1 MDQISQLM
9 STHNAAMNA
18 QMSKYTDKLMI
29 GESIARKKDQLL
41 DSAGME
47 LIQAGLGSGR
57 LGKLGSH
64 LLKHALG
71 VNALKHGGAVVDAVR
86 AHQRGGVTGVVSH
99 FATQRPGLAQS
110 VLRGILPNGQ
120 ADALQSHIRATFAN
134 PAAAARALGADHEAG
149 MRARMAA
156 VRASGSSRATSA
168 SEEGRSV
175 AERGTAAW
183 RTLKSKGASL
193 FSNATSRVGQGT
205 AAAAAA
211 AEKARLA
218 ARRVGSANF
227 ADAARDAASGAA
239 DAATSAASSVVDTA
253 SSAASGAADAA
264 TSAASSVVDTAT
276 SAATSGTAA
285 ARGAADR
292 AASLAQESAG
302 GAAARSAAIAA
313 AARDA
318 AELQARVLQERK
330 EALAKQAGALGAAT
344 KEGAES
350 TTAAVADER
359 ERVIRRAPEA
369 APKLRAA
376 IAAGKQQITDGA
388 RAEGSSVADTMAASV
403 DRSQGIGGFANTP
416 EEEARLR
423 ASAAPKESTLPDG
436 GLDRSG
442 NPIPK
447 PKPRPAYRL
456 PAIRQRVVDPVQEKL
471 ARTLKVKGIQDRLVK
486 ARADYAAS
494 QSATSAAA
502 ESSRISSW
510 RVPRPSAGPATIRN
524 AALDGGSQ
532 LVRSVGSVN
541 SGIDLRRNL
550 SLPTFEEATAA
561 VKSAPQRLL
570 QHLNRR
576 VFGGVAPPSTSAN
589 YAASRPKIDF
599 SQELPTLPTFQAR
612 AAIVQP
618 EVEDLAPEN
627 DGLDYNSLSFENFG
641 FGGGKFEDD

>member
-86 AHQRGGVTGVVSH
+86 AHQRGGLTGVVSH
-99 FATQRPGLAQS
+99 FATQRPGLAQD

-149 MRARMAA
+149 LRARMAA

-193 FSNATSRVGQGT
+193 FSNATSKLTRGS

-211 AEKARLA
+211 TEKARLA
-218 ARRVGSANF
+218 ARRVGSTNF
-227 ADAARDAASGAA
+227 ADAARD
-239 DAATSAASSVVDTA
+239 AASSVVDTA
-253 SSAASGAADAA
+253 SSAVSGAADAATSAA

-292 AASLAQESAG
+292 AASLAQGSAG
-302 GAAARSAAIAA
+302 GAAAIAA

-330 EALAKQAGALGAAT
+330 EALAKQAGSAAATAGAAT
-344 KEGAES
+344 KEGLES

-359 ERVIRRAPEA
+359 ERVVRRASEA
-369 APKLRAA
+369 A
-376 IAAGKQQITDGA
+376 QQVTDGA
-388 RAEGSSVADTMAASV
+388 RAEGSSVADTMAASLE
-403 DRSQGIGGFANTP
+403 RSQGLGGFANSP
-416 EEEARLR
+416 EEEAQLR

-447 PKPRPAYRL
+447 RKPRPAYRL
-456 PAIRQRVVDPVQEKL
+456 PAIRRRVVDPVQEKL

-494 QSATSAAA
+494 QSAASAAA

-599 SQELPTLPTFQAR
+599 SQELPTLPTVQAR

-618 EVEDLAPEN
+618 EEEDFEPEN

-641 FGGGKFEDD
+641 FGGGNMEDD

>member
-86 AHQRGGVTGVVSH
+86 AHQRGGLTGVVSH
-99 FATQRPGLAQS
+99 FATQRPGLAQD
-110 VLRGILPNGQ
+110 VLGAILPNGQ

-149 MRARMAA
+149 LRARMAA

-193 FSNATSRVGQGT
+193 FSNATSKLTRGS

-211 AEKARLA
+211 TEKARLA
-218 ARRVGSANF
+218 ARRVGSTNF
-227 ADAARDAASGAA
+227 ADAARD
-239 DAATSAASSVVDTA
+239 AASSVVDTA
-253 SSAASGAADAA
+253 SSAVSGAADAA

-302 GAAARSAAIAA
+302 GAAAIAA

-330 EALAKQAGALGAAT
+330 EALAKQAGSAAATAGAAT
-344 KEGAES
+344 KEGLES

-359 ERVIRRAPEA
+359 ERVVRRASEA
-369 APKLRAA
+369 A
-376 IAAGKQQITDGA
+376 QQVTDGA
-388 RAEGSSVADTMAASV
+388 RAEGSSVADTMAASLE
-403 DRSQGIGGFANTP
+403 RSQGLGGFANSP
-416 EEEARLR
+416 EEEAQLR

-456 PAIRQRVVDPVQEKL
+456 PAIRRRVVDPVQEKL

-494 QSATSAAA
+494 QSAASAAA

-589 YAASRPKIDF
+589 YAASRPRIDF

-618 EVEDLAPEN
+618 EVEDFAPEN

-641 FGGGKFEDD
+641 FGGGNMEDD